1 MQMLAAAVGL
11 IAATLPAGA
20 ASDAGAP
27 SSVFLSQ
34 VSQHVAANVTALYAR
49 GAGAPHDYN
58 DETDIPGMP
67 FSVEFL
73 FAAAFVLLIASVPG
87 ILVALLGGGNLTKA
101 HKVESGCLLVWLCG
115 ALYLFTNVLKFNSS
129 HWTGVRP
136 LTLVEAV
143 YLLSQILT
151 TVGYGDITPAYPR
164 GQVWVAINVI
174 LALCLYGSL
183 IMEVAS
189 LIGDRVAA
197 ALAARAAAA
206 NAGTDSELESQEA
219 RTLKEWDAPMP
230 PVDKMPLVKCTIAF
244 AFFATAGVL
253 FWHYFPGEEKT
264 WLQAVYMSII
274 TLSTVGFGWFNATTE
289 GGKVFGAFW
298 MLLGVASLA
307 GVITSFVELMMQIKA
322 NERRDEAGEKLEFY
336 RLVKLCTRPV
346 ASLGDNGMDSYD
358 FLKFGVLLQ
367 GIATQEEVEAI
378 EARYAEL
385 ADPSGNVNCAKLAEL
400 DGPPTSLLAT
410 PRNSS

>member
-1 MQMLAAAVGL
+1 MFLA
-11 IAATLPAGA
+11 
-20 ASDAGAP
+20 
-27 SSVFLSQ
+27 Q
-34 VSQHVAANVTALYAR
+34 VSQHAADAR
-49 GAGAPHDYN
+49 GAPYDYN
-58 DETDIPGMP
+58 DETDIPGLP
-67 FSVEFL
+67 FSVEFAC
-73 FAAAFVLLIASVPG
+73 AAAFVLLIASVPG
-87 ILVALLGGGNLTKA
+87 ILVMLLGGGNLTKA

-129 HWTGVRP
+129 HWTGARP

-183 IMEVAS
+183 IMEVAQ
-189 LIGDRVAA
+189 LIGDRVA
-197 ALAARAAAA
+197 LAIARRHAAAA
-206 NAGTDSELESQEA
+206 EALSEDESVTQEA
-219 RTLKEWDAPMP
+219 QRSLKQWDAPP
-230 PVDKMPLVKCTIAF
+230 PVVDIMPLVKCTVAF

-322 NERRDEAGEKLEFY
+322 SERRDVAGEQLEFY
-336 RLVKLCTRPV
+336 RLVKLCTHPV
-346 ASLGDNGMDSYD
+346 ASLSDNGMESYD

-367 GIATQEEVEAI
+367 GVATQEEVEAI
-378 EARYAEL
+378 EARFAEL
-385 ADPSGNVNCAKLAEL
+385 ADSAGNVNCAKLAEL
-400 DGPPTSLLAT
+400 DGPPASLLAT
-410 PRNSS
+410 PRTSATA